1 MRTHRSL
8 MIAVVATMGIAAAAC
23 GSSSKPS
30 TTGSAAQATT
40 TTAAPAATTTT
51 INEAAA
57 KTAITTAFVSFLNSA
72 DPNFDARVA
81 LIQDGASIK
90 SLFVQLE
97 QQNSKVASYGKV
109 TDITLMSAD
118 DCSSNGYNSA
128 CAAVTY
134 DIYLKSDPTKPALGG
149 SKGYAVLDN
158 GTWKVSR
165 STFCTLAGLV
175 KVTCP
180 AS

>member
-8 MIAVVATMGIAAAAC
+8 VIAAVAAALCVAAAGC
-23 GSSSKPS
+23 GSSGKSNAS
-30 TTGSAAQATT
+30 ATT
-40 TTAAPAATTTT
+40 TTAAPTTTVPATTTT
-51 INEAAA
+51 TFDQTQA
-57 KTAITTAFVSFLNSA
+57 KTNITNAFVSFLNSA

-97 QQNSKVASYGKV
+97 QANSKVASTGQV
-109 TDITLMSAD
+109 TDIEFMTQD
-118 DCSSNGYNSA
+118 DCSSNVGFNGA

-134 DIYLKSDPTKPALGG
+134 NVLVSGKVALSA
-149 SKGYAVLDN
+149 SKGYAVLDS
-158 GTWKVSR
+158 GTWKVAR
-165 STFCTLAGLV
+165 QTFCALAGLANV
-175 KVTCP
+175 KCP